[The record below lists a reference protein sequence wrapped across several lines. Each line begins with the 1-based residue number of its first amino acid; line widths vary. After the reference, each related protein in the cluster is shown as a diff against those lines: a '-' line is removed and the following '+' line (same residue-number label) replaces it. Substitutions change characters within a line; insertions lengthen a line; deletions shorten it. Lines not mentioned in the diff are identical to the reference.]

1 MRKRITKRS
10 TEPYQTKLARALEL
24 GYVVQG
30 WTLEDYIRDSI
41 EHYGWES
48 IVIWGSKGSGK
59 SNFLLQIG
67 YMVYQ
72 DWDKV
77 LSHIVFSPMD
87 FIRITKEPGRIP
99 WLGWDDIAAYLP
111 RSLYFTNRALWSA
124 FKQNWDTF
132 RTKLN
137 SFVCTSPLKSKI
149 ASFVLED
156 LSGEI
161 FMNRRVGDNLSTVYD
176 FQRWMW
182 SLDFTNP
189 LKEHFDIIRVDKNLL
204 PFTPEVSGHLKT
216 RLPGV
221 PTKVFKVYWKKRM
234 DLAEE
239 SRTKLHAIV
248 QKLEMKAAIEEPEP
262 VPQSQASQAGRL
274 LVQIREAKKKKAM

>member
-1 MRKRITKRS
+1 LRQRYS
-10 TEPYQTKLARALEL
+10 EPYQTKLERAIEL

-48 IVIWGSKGSGK
+48 IVIWGPKGSGK

-72 DWDKV
+72 DWNKV
-77 LSHIVFSPMD
+77 LNHIVFSPMD
-87 FIRITKEPGRIP
+87 FIRITKDPGRIP

-149 ASFVLED
+149 ASFILED

-161 FMNRRVGDNLSTVYD
+161 FMNRRVGEGLSTIYD

-189 LKEHFDIIRVDKNLL
+189 LKENFDIIRVDKQAL
-204 PFTPEVSGHLKT
+204 PFTPEVSANYKT

-221 PTKVFKVYWKKRM
+221 PTEVFKTYWERRM
-234 DLAEE
+234 NLAEE
-239 SRTKLHAIV
+239 SRTKLHGIV
-248 QKLEMKAAIEEPEP
+248 QKLEVKEEKEEKSKAELT
-262 VPQSQASQAGRL
+262 ASEAGRIL
-274 LVQIREAKKKKAM
+274 RKQAKDIKH